1 MSNSFDDFL
10 TEGFEQIDT
19 LYVELCEA
27 LAEVLRRIG
36 EPELARLVRN
46 PGSLDETQ
54 NLPDGAAQTISLI
67 FQLLNLVEEHTAHQV
82 ARRREREEGVSAE
95 PGRWGYWLKK
105 LSDQGVNQIDIIHRC
120 RQAVVEP
127 VLTGHPTEAK
137 RWTVLDQHR
146 ELFQLMHERANG
158 VLTDFEKRKWRRDLC
173 ATLECLWRTGEIFY
187 QKPNVDSE
195 RSYMLF
201 FLKEVFP
208 PVLKEL
214 DARFDFA
221 WEEAGYDA
229 SVLREP
235 NTHPLLR
242 FGSWVGG
249 DRDGHPGVTP
259 KVTNQTLR
267 EMREG
272 ALEVL
277 DGMLAELHSALGLS
291 WRLQSTTQELEDR
304 TLELSKLLGERP
316 EPRPEEIAEP
326 WKRYVRLLRSRL
338 EATHRGDNEG
348 GYRFPLELRAD
359 LMILRESLLH
369 VGAHALVQ
377 EYVRPVQRAIETF
390 GFHLAS
396 LDIRQNSAF
405 HDRAIS
411 QLMKA
416 ADLEGADEFPDW
428 PEAKRREFLEHE
440 LQSPRPFTNRPESA
454 GAEAAAA
461 VGALQVAARHVRKY
475 GRGGLGAVIVSMTR
489 DVSDLLVVYLLAREA
504 GLTRV
509 IDGGLACVLP
519 VVPLFETLDD
529 LQRSPGVVASFLAH
543 PITERS
549 LAIHHRVY
557 DEAISSE
564 DWDLGDAPEA
574 PHGPHQ
580 MIMLGYSDSNKDA
593 GIIASAWA
601 LRQAQ
606 ERILAVGQEASVDI
620 QFFHGRGGTISR
632 GAGPTHRFMEALA
645 LGSLN
650 SGIRVTEQ
658 GEVIGQ
664 KYNNLRS
671 AAYHL
676 ELLMA
681 GAVGTGMDTAKHDL
695 SSPLVEALDQLAE
708 ASTKRYRQLL
718 EDKDFLTF
726 YRQATPIDVLEH
738 SRIGSRPSRRRGQQS
753 LDDLRAIPWVFSWN
767 QARFY
772 LPGWFG
778 VGTALNH
785 LQQNHRSC
793 YMRLREE
800 MQITPLLRY
809 LFYNLESSATSA
821 DTEQMYA
828 YASLVKEG
836 DVRERLLGTILDE
849 YQLTRQALAALFGR
863 PLPERR
869 PRFYKTLQYRE
880 GPLKRLHREQIRL
893 LKRWRDMDENDPDR
907 DNCLEDMLICV
918 NAIAS
923 GLRTTG

>member
-10 TEGFEQIDT
+10 TQGFEQIDT

-46 PGSLDETQ
+46 PAALEDADSL
-54 NLPDGAAQTISLI
+54 PGGAAQTISLV

-82 ARRREREEGVSAE
+82 ARRRESQEGIEAE

-105 LSDQGVNQIDIIHRC
+105 LHDQGVQPIDIIHRC
-120 RQAVVEP
+120 RAAVVEP

-146 ELFQLMHERANG
+146 ELFQLLHDRANSR
-158 VLTDFEKRKWRRDLC
+158 LTDFEKRKWRRDLC

-195 RSYMLF
+195 RAHMLF

-214 DARFDFA
+214 DSRFDYA
-221 WEEAGYDA
+221 WEEAGYDPT
-229 SVLREP
+229 VLREP

-259 KVTNQTLR
+259 KVSSQTLKELR
-267 EMREG
+267 AG
-272 ALEVL
+272 ALDVL
-277 DGMLAELHSALGLS
+277 DNMLAELHQALGLS

-304 TLELSKLLGERP
+304 TVEISKLLGELP
-316 EPRPEEIAEP
+316 EPRPEEAAEP
-326 WKRYVRLLRSRL
+326 WKRYVRLLRGRL
-338 EATHRGDNEG
+338 AATKLDDHEK

-390 GFHLAS
+390 GFHLAC

-405 HDRAIS
+405 HDRAVS
-411 QLMKA
+411 QLMA
-416 ADLEGADEFPDW
+416 AAGIEGAEEFPEW
-428 PEAKRREFLEHE
+428 PEAKRREFLEAE
-440 LQSPRPFTNRPESA
+440 LQSPRPFSNRPASA
-454 GAEAAAA
+454 GEEAAAS
-461 VGALQVAARHVRKY
+461 VGALQVAAKHIRKY

-489 DVSDLLVVYLLAREA
+489 NVSDLLVVYLLAREA
-504 GLTRV
+504 GLTRPV
-509 IDGGLACVLP
+509 EGGLACLLP

-529 LQRSPGVVASFLAH
+529 LERSPGIVASYLAH
-543 PITERS
+543 PITQRS
-549 LAIHHRVY
+549 LSIQHRIY
-557 DEAISSE
+557 DEQLSRE
-564 DWDLGDAPEA
+564 DWDREDAPEA
-574 PHGPHQ
+574 PTGPRQ

-650 SGIRVTEQ
+650 AGIRVTEQ

-664 KYNNLRS
+664 KYNNHRS

-681 GAVGTGMDTAKHDL
+681 GAVGTGMDQQKYDL
-695 SSPLVEALDQLAE
+695 SAPLVEALDQLAA
-708 ASTKRYRQLL
+708 ASRKRYRQLL
-718 EDKDFLTF
+718 EDKDFMTF

-738 SRIGSRPSRRRGQQS
+738 SRIGSRPTRRRGQQT

-778 VGTALNH
+778 VGTALTH

-793 YMRLREE
+793 YLRLRDE
-800 MQITPLLRY
+800 MQTTPLLRY

-821 DTEQMYA
+821 DSEQMKA
-828 YASLVKEG
+828 YASLVEEV
-836 DVRERLLGTILDE
+836 DVRERLLGVIHQE

-880 GPLKRLHREQIRL
+880 VPLKRLHREQIRL
-893 LKRWRDMDENDPDR
+893 LRKWRNMDDNDPDR